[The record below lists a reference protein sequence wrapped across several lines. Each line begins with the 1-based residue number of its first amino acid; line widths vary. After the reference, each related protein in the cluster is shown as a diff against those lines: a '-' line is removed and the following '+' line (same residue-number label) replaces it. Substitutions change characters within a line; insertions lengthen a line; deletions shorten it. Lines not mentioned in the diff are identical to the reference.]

1 MKYYHGTKLVSENEI
16 PKCKICGSDLIC
28 KKKYSTYSLV
38 VACSNP
44 NCVAHTPKGDK
55 TKILMCFGED
65 ALNEYLEKVRH
76 RNRYCLEYWID
87 HGFSEEEA
95 LNEIKRL
102 QSVNS
107 KQVKNRGRCD
117 RQTMEKKLGKNGA
130 DEFFKKKSRYN
141 KEYWTS
147 RGYTEEEAVANIS
160 ALQSKYGNMQDP
172 EKAKFNSHLCKE
184 FWITRSGMTEEE
196 AEKIIS
202 QRQKTFTKEKCIEKY
217 GLDAG
222 LKRWEERQQKWQESL
237 HKSQN
242 LHVGFSKIS
251 QNLFKDLLS
260 HYQEQDKDYV
270 FFGSKNHEYGLRE
283 NDKNY
288 IYDFTDLNKRKMI
301 EFQGDIYHGNPL
313 LFEGTD
319 RPNPFKQD
327 KTCKDLWEF
336 DEEKKK
342 VAMKNGFDVL
352 IIWEHDYRSNKE
364 KITKEALKFL
374 ELC

>member
-1 MKYYHGTKLVSENEI
+1 MKYYHGTKVVSENEP

-44 NCVAHTPKGDK
+44 NCIAHTPKGDK
-55 TKILMCFGED
+55 TKILMCFGEEG
-65 ALNEYLEKVRH
+65 LNEYMEKLRR
-76 RNRYCLEYWID
+76 RNRYCLEYWVD
-87 HGFSEEEA
+87 RGFSEEEA
-95 LNEIKRL
+95 LNEIKKL

-107 KQVKNRGRCD
+107 KQVKNRVICD
-117 RQTMEKKLGKNGA
+117 RKTMEKKLGKDGA
-130 DEFFKKKSRYN
+130 DEFFKRKSRFN

-160 ALQSKYGNMQDP
+160 TLQSKYGNMQDP
-172 EKAKFNSHLCKE
+172 EKAKFNSCLCKE

-202 QRQKTFTKEKCIEKY
+202 QRQRTFTKEKCIEKY

-251 QNLFKDLLS
+251 QNLFKELLS

-270 FFGSKNHEYGLRE
+270 FFGSKNHEYGLRD

-313 LFEGTD
+313 LFEETD

-352 IIWEHDYRSNKE
+352 TIWEHDYRNNKE